1 MGEIRIVSP
10 GKTRGHPYPVCK
22 KKQSYTERK
31 KIFFFKKFRNIRF
44 DKYLVSLSSEL
55 KSNQPYIAKYINLGP
70 VVQSIVSLT
79 SSLRGQLVKCFMT
92 L

>member
-10 GKTRGHPYPVCK
+10 GKTRRCPYPVCK
-22 KKQSYTERK
+22 KKTVLHGK
-31 KIFFFKKFRNIRF
+31 KKKFFKKFKNIRF
-44 DKYLVSLSSEL
+44 DKYLVSLISEL
-55 KSNQPYIAKYINLGP
+55 RSNQPYIAKYINLGP

-79 SSLRGQLVKCFMT
+79 SSLRGQLVKYFMT